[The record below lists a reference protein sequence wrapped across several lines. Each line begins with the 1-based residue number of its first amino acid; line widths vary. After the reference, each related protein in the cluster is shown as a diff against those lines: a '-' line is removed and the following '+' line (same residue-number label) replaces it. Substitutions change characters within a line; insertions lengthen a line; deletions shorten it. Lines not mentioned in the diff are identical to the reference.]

1 MMRGTFLGLMSGSV
15 PFLRRAVM
23 LMYIESF
30 NLTDIDEA
38 ARLTYDVWGD
48 ELCNESIKFRHFV
61 YEAMVRYYCRD
72 VEYSFKLVDD
82 ASRMQAF
89 LLSAKTSEHNHSG
102 EWFLR
107 QAYKFSQRER
117 QLAQGYLRYLHYNG
131 KQMLRH
137 AGRDDLML
145 CLFLSKVSGGGKQL
159 LNSVERKARATGIN
173 KMLLW
178 ADATCDYD
186 YYLRRGFRQAETFT
200 NDVLPVMGKLSTIVY
215 SKELAW

>member
-1 MMRGTFLGLMSGSV
+1 MMR
-15 PFLRRAVM
+15 
-23 LMYIESF
+23 IESF
-30 NLTDIDEA
+30 GMTDIDEA

-48 ELCNESIKFRHFV
+48 ELQHESLAFKYFM

-72 VEYSFKLVDD
+72 TEYSFKLVDD
-82 ASRMQAF
+82 ESRMQAF
-89 LLSAKTSEHNHSG
+89 LLAAKTGEHNHSG

-107 QAYKFSQRER
+107 QVYKFSQRER

-131 KQMLRH
+131 DQMLRR

-159 LNSVERKARATGIN
+159 LHNVENKAKETGVQR
-173 KMLLW
+173 LVLW

-186 YYLRRGFRQAETFT
+186 YYLRRGFNKTDSFT
-200 NDVLPVMGKLSTIVY
+200 NDVLPAIGKLPTIVY
-215 SKELAW
+215 SKKLEL